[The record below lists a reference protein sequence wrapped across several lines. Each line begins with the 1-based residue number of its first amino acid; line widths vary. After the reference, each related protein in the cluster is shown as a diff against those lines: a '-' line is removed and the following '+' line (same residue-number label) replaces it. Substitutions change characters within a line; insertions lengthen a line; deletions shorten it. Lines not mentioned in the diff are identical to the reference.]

1 MTNVDYASLPHCG
14 LLRRLGAIAYD
25 SLLLGA
31 VLILASGLALLV
43 TGGETARPGNP
54 FMTSYFFLVSFLFYA
69 WFWMHGGQT
78 LGMRAWRIRVQQLD
92 GRNITP
98 WQALLRFIMA
108 VIAWLPFGLGFLWSL
123 FDREQRTWHD
133 RFSETVLVVI
143 PKDL

>member
-1 MTNVDYASLPHCG
+1 MTQVDYASLPHCG

-25 SLLLGA
+25 SLLLAA

-108 VIAWLPFGLGFLWSL
+108 IIAWLPLGLGFLWSL